1 MKKKYVSP
9 EFDYEKIFFDN
20 ILSVINVSDSEY
32 NAGSGNQNDGDD
44 IGNYSNG

>member
-32 NAGSGNQNDGDD
+32 REESGNQNTGDD
-44 IGNYSNG
+44 IGG